1 MATTNKFVRQIQNE
15 DAEDL
20 RLLTELSRILDASLA
35 EPRKITVKEHPKYV
49 TGTTRQGDEAFASE
63 LRKHDAVRMFRAFG
77 RGMDMNGVARGIRL
91 EIEASLGKG
100 KDLSEYVDVTTQA
113 ICQILMS
120 YADVT
125 SDSASAASA
134 NLKAIRTSLVT
145 AAKDATNTFEDALE
159 AADSSGVLQGK
170 VNEYLYPLN
179 RNYIQMVELKV
190 MPMLNDR
197 QGMMDYIANASAQR
211 AVTRYLTK
219 KAPSSDVLVPAAIGA
234 TTSLAVEAAFGK
246 NPQAS
251 VEATFKYYQE
261 AVKAEIDLGV
271 GIRVGEVKGSLEAA
285 KVAIR
290 SAISNL
296 ARTGADT
303 TVQNEVKSKLQE
315 IERLVARISP
325 SKAEAKYELER
336 AMADLIA
343 LVNGANDLGELT
355 ATFVRDKLDGLF
367 VSRSD
372 TSVRDA
378 VLNELQKPRYRPSTS
393 AIAERSIEYMD
404 FIDDIC
410 PRNVRSR
417 SVTDLFLDPVRNE
430 ISAALLSLKNA
441 YSELV
446 VVSSATVPAQPYR
459 EPEITDEFKD
469 LANGQIQSTLG
480 MILTEVTSASTNVD
494 LNAVN
499 KALVEV
505 MRQALGVQ
513 TATISGTTIPLVNP
527 LTTPVAN
534 WDMPWEAYSALAQ
547 GDVISL
553 KDKNLGGLSLENS
566 LVDIINQAASGAS
579 SRVRRA
585 TRDIVI
591 RNVAFFLDALKSIS
605 IQASSM
611 GMVIRRN
618 PAGGFEADTWWKKGL
633 VGTGALLSD
642 HATASLINRFAKPDA
657 GSIGA
662 YASDYGTSLA
672 TALWGTSYVTG
683 MKVPVLNSDARKN
696 EALGYS
702 MIGGALAHASLRFI
716 FKNNIGNARFSE
728 NPVLKA
734 LQYPTNGVAKALGD
748 MSMGVSACC
757 PANIQDHKSDSAAY
771 VLELVRVNPKSAL
784 VGIACQLWESGANM
798 SVAGTELTITVGNK
812 KTADDLKN
820 KAKDPSLKKTLGAI
834 ATLKCMIEC
843 GCEPKVKDANS
854 KNILVCAKADKLK
867 GDKVEAS
874 KKSIYA
880 EFKKVCGL
888 SKDDAETFDDLSAF
902 ILEPGYNMNVYSGE
916 DHVQYFQPAPIKTA
930 QSGIA
935 QLDAA
940 IARAKRLSPSEKAS
954 EGIGDMHHIEVVLA
968 TPSTCR
974 MAEDAGVGMSLGRSR
989 KNPQTE
995 LLALEVEGDN
1005 GLLDVHPARQYGV
1018 PQGSLENAKIRHAQN
1033 IDVTPNGLFNRGA
1046 FGPLYGK

>member
-77 RGMDMNGVARGIRL
+77 RGMDMNGVARSIRL
-91 EIEASLGKG
+91 KIEASLGRG
-100 KDLSEYVDVTTQA
+100 SDLSEYVDVTTQA

-125 SDSASAASA
+125 TENAQDAATALNS
-134 NLKAIRTSLVT
+134 IQTSLVD
-145 AAKDATNTFEDALE
+145 AAKDTTTTFEDALG
-159 AADSSGVLQGK
+159 AADRAGVLKGK

-197 QGMMDYIANASAQR
+197 GAMMRYIANASAQR
-211 AVTRYLTK
+211 AVTRYLVK
-219 KAPSSDVLVPAAIGA
+219 NPPSSAVLVPAAISA
-234 TTSLAVEAAFGK
+234 SNFMAVEAAFK
-246 NPQAS
+246 SNPQAS

-285 KVAIR
+285 KVALR
-290 SAISNL
+290 TAMSNL
-296 ARTGADT
+296 VRTGADT
-303 TVQNEVKSKLQE
+303 TVQSEVKSKLQE
-315 IERLVARISP
+315 IERLVARINP
-325 SKAEAKYELER
+325 SSADAKYELER
-336 AMADLIA
+336 AMADVIA
-343 LVNGANDLGELT
+343 LVNGADNLGESSV
-355 ATFVRDKLDGLF
+355 AIPSGKLGGLF
-367 VSRSD
+367 KSAPLSD
-372 TSVRDA
+372 PIRDA
-378 VLNELQKPRYRPSTS
+378 VLDELQKPRYRPTNST
-393 AIAERSIEYMD
+393 IAERSIEYMD

-417 SVTDLFLDPVRNE
+417 IVTDMFLDPMRNE

-446 VVSSATVPAQPYR
+446 VVSSAVVPTQPYR
-459 EPEITDEFKD
+459 EPEVTNEFKD
-469 LANGQIQSTLG
+469 LANRQIQSTLDA
-480 MILTEVTSASTNVD
+480 IRTEVNSASTNVD
-494 LNAVN
+494 SSAVE
-499 KALVEV
+499 KAFVEV
-505 MRQALGVQ
+505 VRQALGVQ
-513 TATISGTTIPLVNP
+513 TATSGGTTAALAAP
-527 LTTPVAN
+527 LTTPVAD
-534 WDMPWEAYSALAQ
+534 WDMPWDAYSALAQ
-547 GDVISL
+547 GDIITL
-553 KDKNLGGLSLENS
+553 KDKNLGGLSLEDS
-566 LVDIINQAASGAS
+566 LVDIVNQAVASN

-591 RNVAFFLDALKSIS
+591 RNAAFFLDSLKSIS
-605 IQASSM
+605 IQASTM

-618 PAGGFEADTWWKKGL
+618 PAGAFEADTWWKKGL

-757 PANIQDHKSDSAAY
+757 PANIQDHKNDSAAY

-784 VGIACQLWESGANM
+784 VGIACQLWKSGAVIK
-798 SVAGTELTITVGNK
+798 VAESTVTVTIGDK
-812 KTADDLKN
+812 KTADELKAKASDSTLKN
-820 KAKDPSLKKTLGAI
+820 ALGAI

-843 GCEPKVKDANS
+843 GCEPKAKDAT
-854 KNILVCAKADKLK
+854 IECGKADKLNA
-867 GDKVEAS
+867 DKVEAS

-888 SKDDAETFDDLSAF
+888 SNADATTFDNLGAF